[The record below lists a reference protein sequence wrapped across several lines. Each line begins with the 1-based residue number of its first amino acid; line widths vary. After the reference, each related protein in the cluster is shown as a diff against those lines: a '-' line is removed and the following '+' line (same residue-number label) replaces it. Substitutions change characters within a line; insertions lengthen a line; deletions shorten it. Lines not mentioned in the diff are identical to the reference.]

1 MDKTS
6 RLVLPACALCC
17 LVFAVTRCGADRI
30 DFKREAA
37 GRLQSITNHTVEL
50 IGPWIYIARYLIYFM
65 AKEPVR
71 PDFFYDFLEQR
82 TQPTFKNLI
91 NQVRIHQPY
100 IYQLF
105 QIILVL
111 TNITTVVSISIV
123 GLRSAGTCGASTSQ
137 DVTINYRLLFH
148 TYTASALIICGSV
161 IVGGVF
167 VLTCDYRINSG
178 VDLLGIF
185 VHGYKN
191 TIMNFLLTDVV
202 NNSEVTFARMV
213 HGLEQHHLS
222 LRSSV
227 LSATIHKQAY
237 AQAIQQRIPGIR
249 TLAQKLDNGSLQ
261 MKIDVI
267 QALEDSTLFQR
278 RALILEITDLISKVR
293 GQLYIFTHEVEN
305 IKAGVE
311 NMTSIL
317 LSQGN
322 NLLYI
327 PNLQK
332 VVTWSIMSFLGF
344 LCLSMGGM
352 MTGFI
357 LGYANHEDHA
367 SPMDRNRLSNIGG
380 YFLVLTSYCMMLGV
394 TGMLFFSGMFMLLG
408 SIGDLYLCRATRGY
422 ARSSEGQ
429 LKDLAVSLVM
439 NATVNRYHVLKLLR
453 YSTIEKHCVEHQG
466 IAGLAG
472 IHPSAL
478 QTAFD
483 NIVLT
488 QYDLANHFSINI
500 DKLMDGMTVRV
511 KELKDFDY
519 DTTTLKLIDNGAQ
532 YDSLK
537 KEIKQEID
545 FASKVASDTV
555 GFKKM
560 VEKAF
565 QDYSLVKCD
574 DIKNDLLSYID
585 MFDNIGNCR
594 KILGVFE
601 ESFRILCN
609 GMLDYVNGFWLAM
622 LILVGVFDYAIYI
635 SLVASKYLFTMTTYT
650 YEGEAVPP
658 GTNFEDLQTHRRQK
672 PRRRRQAEQSAAVT
686 SDQKLRL
693 EMAEKYRVMR
703 LKRMSREPDAVL
715 KDISPTMLQSPLSM
729 SEMQPTSV
737 PRDRSSSVLPGLQPG
752 PVRAVTPGPARAV
765 TPGPARAVTPGPAR
779 VVMHLSQAKPTAARP
794 LALRAHS
801 DELAPEFR

>member
-222 LRSSV
+222 LRSSESASEPRGYGFLASKQV
-227 LSATIHKQAY
+227 MTRIREWYGGSTTLLNYTDFVGLLSATIHKQAY

-332 VVTWSIMSFLGF
+332 VV
-344 LCLSMGGM
+344 
-352 MTGFI
+352 
-357 LGYANHEDHA
+357 
-367 SPMDRNRLSNIGG
+367 
-380 YFLVLTSYCMMLGV
+380 TSYCMMLGV

>member
-1 MDKTS
+1 MDKIG
-6 RLVLPACALCC
+6 RLALPACALCC
-17 LVFAVTRCGADRI
+17 LIFAVTKCEAQSI

-37 GRLQSITNHTVEL
+37 GRLLSITNTTVEL
-50 IGPWIYIARYLIYFM
+50 IGPWIYIARYIIYLM

-105 QIILVL
+105 QVILVL
-111 TNITTVVSISIV
+111 TNITAVVSISIL
-123 GLRSAGTCGASTSQ
+123 GLRSVGTCGASTCQ

-148 TYTASALIICGSV
+148 TYTASALIICGFV

-167 VLTCDYRINSG
+167 VITCDYRINTG

-185 VHGYKN
+185 VHGYRDSLLK
-191 TIMNFLLTDVV
+191 FLLTDVV
-202 NNSEVTFARMV
+202 NTSEASFKRMV
-213 HGLEQHHLS
+213 DGLEGHRTMLV
-222 LRSSV
+222 SSV
-227 LSATIHKQAY
+227 FNETVQN
-237 AQAIQQRIPGIR
+237 QQSWKM
-249 TLAQKLDNGSLQ
+249 KLD
-261 MKIDVI
+261 VI
-267 QALEDSTLFQR
+267 RALEDSTLFQR
-278 RALILEITDLISKVR
+278 RALTLDITDLINKVR

-305 IKAGVE
+305 IKVGVE

-317 LSQGN
+317 LTPGK

-327 PNLQK
+327 PSIQK
-332 VVTWSIMSFLGF
+332 VVTWSIMSFVVF
-344 LCLSMGGM
+344 LSVSMGGM

-357 LGYANHEDHA
+357 LGYANHDDHA
-367 SPMDRNRLSNIGG
+367 SPLERNTLSNIGG
-380 YFLVLTSYCMMLGV
+380 YFLVLTSYCMLFGV
-394 TGMLFFSGMFMLLG
+394 TGMLFFSGVFMLLG

-422 ARSSEGQ
+422 ERSNVAQ

-472 IHPSAL
+472 IHPSAI

-500 DKLMDGMTVRV
+500 DKLIDALKNRST
-511 KELKDFDY
+511 ELKKFDNY
-519 DTTTLKLIDNGAQ
+519 TNDLKMLTI
-532 YDSLK
+532 
-537 KEIKQEID
+537 KEELD
-545 FASKVASDTV
+545 FAKKVASDTV
-555 GFKKM
+555 SFKK
-560 VEKAF
+560 VVYKAF

-574 DIKNDLLSYID
+574 AIKNDLLSYIDMAFQDYSLVKCDAIKNDLLSYID
-585 MFDNIGNCR
+585 MFDKIGSCRNILN
-594 KILGVFE
+594 VFE

-635 SLVASKYLFTMTTYT
+635 SIVASKYLFTMTTYT
-650 YEGEAVPP
+650 YEGEPVPSGL
-658 GTNFEDLQTHRRQK
+658 GT
-672 PRRRRQAEQSAAVT
+672 VT
-686 SDQKLRL
+686 ADQKLRQ
-693 EMAEKYRVMR
+693 EAAE
-703 LKRMSREPDAVL
+703 KRMSREPDAVM
-715 KDISPTMLQSPLSM
+715 KDDSQATSA
-729 SEMQPTSV
+729 QPSSADKSTSV
-737 PRDRSSSVLPGLQPG
+737 QAGSQPSQT
-752 PVRAVTPGPARAV
+752 AT
-765 TPGPARAVTPGPAR
+765 
-779 VVMHLSQAKPTAARP
+779 VVSQLSQIKPVAVKPPAWHT
-794 LALRAHS
+794 